1 MRPRSL
7 ALLCAPALFLALPAF
22 AQMTQQNKSNQ
33 GHAANP
39 PTPATLNQANT
50 GGENRGSNA
59 APAGSSGSGSHTH
72 VAVSRNKTTR

>member
-39 PTPATLNQANT
+39 PTPATRRGEPGQQCGA
-50 GGENRGSNA
+50 GGQFRQR
-59 APAGSSGSGSHTH
+59 
-72 VAVSRNKTTR
+72 VAHARCGQPE